1 MTAAS
6 SWAASG
12 LAGSLMR
19 APPAAP
25 LARPRTVS
33 LVLVS
38 PSTVICREWSRYDS
52 KREGGGFWAL
62 WWVAGAI

>member
-6 SWAASG
+6 NCSASG
-12 LAGSLMR
+12 DAGSLMS

-25 LARPRTVS
+25 LASPITVS

-38 PSTVICREWSRYDS
+38 PSTDICRAQHLS
-52 KREGGGFWAL
+52 GAL
-62 WWVAGAI
+62 PWPYPCLW

>member
-6 SWAASG
+6 SCAASG
-12 LAGSLMR
+12 LSGSLMR

-25 LARPRTVS
+25 LARPSTVS

-38 PSTVICREWSRYDS
+38 PSTVIYRGQNRAWLIP
-52 KREGGGFWAL
+52 GTF
-62 WWVAGAI
+62 